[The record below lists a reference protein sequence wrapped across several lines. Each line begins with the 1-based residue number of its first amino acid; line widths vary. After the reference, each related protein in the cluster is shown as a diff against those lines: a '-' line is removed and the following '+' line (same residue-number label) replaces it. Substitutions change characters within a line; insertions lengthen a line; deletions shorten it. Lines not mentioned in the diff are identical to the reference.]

1 MEVRPSRLS
10 LDSPPGSGCRRRSRS
25 AATRESNPRRCL
37 LASRALIPKCRNA
50 VWHETCSASGQTLRL
65 PGTFLVGRIVCV
77 EPYCAVERGAWVH
90 AVAGVGARTPV
101 RARVQLTLCRSLS
114 VVRATAR
121 ARHTDSDRVVRREVL
136 ERSLKAVVKSPPSA
150 CWPAACRVRGWG
162 HTVCVRRAVWHAC
175 APLALD
181 AYDTSG
187 GSPSHALAARR
198 LLSVRSSAHRL
209 RTLTP
214 DHRHLSGTSHPYTT
228 RSCSR
233 APSLPRSGRLL
244 HFPLAA
250 ESVESLEAA
259 SDATRVGALHT
270 RSVFWLGLGCR
281 SGLSRMRTRRQRT

>member
-101 RARVQLTLCRSLS
+101 RARVQLTLCRSLP

-121 ARHTDSDRVVRREVL
+121 PRHTDSDRVVRREVL
-136 ERSLKAVVKSPPSA
+136 ERSHKAVVKSPRRPRA
-150 CWPAACRVRGWG
+150 GLPPAACEGGGTPFVCGVRCGM
-162 HTVCVRRAVWHAC
+162 H
-175 APLALD
+175 
-181 AYDTSG
+181 
-187 GSPSHALAARR
+187 
-198 LLSVRSSAHRL
+198 AHRSL
-209 RTLTP
+209 LTLTT
-214 DHRHLSGTSHPYTT
+214 RLVAHP
-228 RSCSR
+228 
-233 APSLPRSGRLL
+233 
-244 HFPLAA
+244 
-250 ESVESLEAA
+250 
-259 SDATRVGALHT
+259 HT
-270 RSVFWLGLGCR
+270 RSR
-281 SGLSRMRTRRQRT
+281 PDAY

>member
-1 MEVRPSRLS
+1 MPECCLARDLQRIGPNLETAWDFPRWTYRVCRAVLCCGKRRLGSRCRGGWGTDPSQSPRPINSVSLS
-10 LDSPPGSGCRRRSRS
+10 
-25 AATRESNPRRCL
+25 PRRACHG
-37 LASRALIPKCRNA
+37 APATHR
-50 VWHETCSASGQTLRL
+50 LRQSSEA
-65 PGTFLVGRIVCV
+65 R
-77 EPYCAVERGAWVH
+77 
-90 AVAGVGARTPV
+90 GVGEKPQSRGKI
-101 RARVQLTLCRSLS
+101 S
-114 VVRATAR
+114 
-121 ARHTDSDRVVRREVL
+121 
-136 ERSLKAVVKSPPSA
+136 AVSA
-150 CWPAACRVRGWG
+150 CWPAACRVRGGG